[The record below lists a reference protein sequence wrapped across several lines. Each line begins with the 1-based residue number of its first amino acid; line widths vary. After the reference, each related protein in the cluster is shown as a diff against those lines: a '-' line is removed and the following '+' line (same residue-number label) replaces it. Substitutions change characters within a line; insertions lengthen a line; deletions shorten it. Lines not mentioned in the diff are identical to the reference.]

1 MFQPSFLESTKWA
14 SEVFTNP
21 ENVYDFGSAY
31 ISSLLGV
38 MVNRARTVRQAEVL
52 SNSPP
57 QHSAAALEWP
67 VVQEM
72 IEF

>member
-1 MFQPSFLESTKWA
+1 MYEIFHITTIMFQPSLFELTRIRKR
-14 SEVFTNP
+14 VFTNP
-21 ENVYDFGSAY
+21 ENVYDFGTVY

-57 QHSAAALEWP
+57 QHSAVALE
-67 VVQEM
+67 
-72 IEF
+72 